1 MDEEC
6 QSMVCSKDLSNGAN
20 LIASNNSMAL
30 SAEQYESYD
39 LGICMEQKLNQST
52 TRMLVMSTLIFM
64 LIALIIACFYFT
76 CNTLTSQ

>member
-1 MDEEC
+1 
-6 QSMVCSKDLSNGAN
+6 MVCSKDLSNGAN

-76 CNTLTSQ
+76 CSTLTSQ